1 MSRTLTV
8 LDGGMGRE
16 LLRMGAPFRQPQW
29 SALALTEG
37 PEWIVRAHT
46 NFIDAGADVVTTN
59 SYAIVPFHIGED
71 RFVNEANPLA
81 DIAGRCARAAADAAS
96 RDIRVAGSL
105 PPLFGSYRPDLFAA
119 DDAPRIIDPLVEG
132 LAEHVDIWLGETLS
146 SIAEARAVRRALER
160 VGDSIRPLWISYTL
174 DDSSDTALRSGESV
188 ADSVRA
194 AIDLGATAVLFNCSQ
209 AETIRRAI
217 PSAVRTSQGEVEVGG
232 YANRFVESHTEVGQA
247 NDHLSEYRHDLDPTT
262 YRDVVAVWIDDGA
275 SIVGGCCGIGPDH
288 IAEIAVLATLSA
300 PR

>member
-81 DIAGRCARAAADAAS
+81 DIAGRCARAAARTCS
-96 RDIRVAGSL
+96 
-105 PPLFGSYRPDLFAA
+105 
-119 DDAPRIIDPLVEG
+119 
-132 LAEHVDIWLGETLS
+132 
-146 SIAEARAVRRALER
+146 
-160 VGDSIRPLWISYTL
+160 GD
-174 DDSSDTALRSGESV
+174 
-188 ADSVRA
+188 
-194 AIDLGATAVLFNCSQ
+194 
-209 AETIRRAI
+209 TIRKH
-217 PSAVRTSQGEVEVGG
+217 SNGSVLWHVRLKQGLQGTFPVNTS
-232 YANRFVESHTEVGQA
+232 
-247 NDHLSEYRHDLDPTT
+247 
-262 YRDVVAVWIDDGA
+262 
-275 SIVGGCCGIGPDH
+275 
-288 IAEIAVLATLSA
+288 
-300 PR
+300 